1 MKTNRFKIFL
11 FFSILLSLSLACV
24 LTGGETE
31 PEPAAVSGDAIAT
44 AVAATQEAIQNED
57 LTPTDFPTVHP
68 TVTASPVE
76 TNFDYAGVSFYF
88 NDVLAADITAGVNP
102 AVIDE
107 NLWWSVPEHRKFVFN
122 DWVLADA
129 FLPARFT
136 IYPVA
141 DFRDINPGVGDRL
154 DALQIMLAS
163 KPEDGEG
170 AVVGDIFNAG
180 QMFMSNVEYLQ
191 FQNGEGVRFLTQ
203 YGQALS
209 PIGLPMMFYTF
220 QGFTDDGQYYISA
233 MLPATH
239 PSLPHPEQVT
249 MDQAFVD
256 NWETYVADL
265 EVQLNGEP
273 DNMFMPPLALLDA
286 MFESMTVGEP

>member
-31 PEPAAVSGDAIAT
+31 PEPAADSGDAIAT

-76 TNFDYAGVSFYF
+76 TTIDYAGVRFYF
-88 NDVLAADITAGVNP
+88 NDVLAADITADVNL
-102 AVIDE
+102 AVMNEDVR
-107 NLWWSVPEHRKFVFN
+107 WSVPDHRKFVVN

-136 IYPVA
+136 IYLVA

-220 QGFTDDGQYYISA
+220 PGFTDDGQYYISA